1 MAKKA
6 SILGRAAAASGL
18 ALLLSAPALA
28 VNAQSYYNNNNYQP
42 YAYQNNNGHVTI
54 EGRISSMIRRGSSY
68 DVTLDNGSYTYRVP
82 RSTVDRQSLRVG
94 TYVRLDGY
102 QNDRGVV
109 RVDDVLLPN
118 DSNWNGYHGM
128 YSGSTYGTPGAN
140 YMSGTVEN
148 VNRHYNYVT
157 IRDNNTGQRIKI
169 DVRNMDTRRSV
180 NVWHLRPGDRIAVNG
195 GWENAD
201 TFQANTVN
209 F

>member
-18 ALLLSAPALA
+18 ALLLSAPALV
-28 VNAQSYYNNNNYQP
+28 VNAQYYNNQP

-54 EGRISSMIRRGSSY
+54 EGRITSMIRRGSSY
-68 DVTLDNGSYTYRVP
+68 DVTLDNGGSTYRVP
-82 RSTVDRQSLRVG
+82 RSSVTRQNLQIG

-102 QNDRGVV
+102 QNNRGVV

-118 DSNWNGYHGM
+118 DANWNYNRGM
-128 YSGSTYGTPGAN
+128 TSSSSYNAPGAN
-140 YMSGTVEN
+140 YMTGTVEN

-157 IRDNNTGQRIKI
+157 IRDANTGQRIKV
-169 DVRNMDTRRSV
+169 DVRRMDTRRSI
-180 NVWHLRPGDRIAVNG
+180 NVWQLRPGQRIAVNG

-201 TFQANTVN
+201 TFQATNIN